1 LSFDRLYEFFL
12 AIQNLLAGKPSSP
25 GLDFDMSYS
34 KWDYL
39 ISQML
44 LLLSLGFCR
53 RMVSLEELY
62 RDLKLILAVDCLLE
76 LSTVV

>member
-1 LSFDRLYEFFL
+1 
-12 AIQNLLAGKPSSP
+12 
-25 GLDFDMSYS
+25 
-34 KWDYL
+34 
-39 ISQML
+39 ML